1 MKKAAAER
9 RAKKRRPGPE
19 AVNDEGEWQR
29 NYRNSLEQLQNN
41 RDAQSTGPR
50 YVTVK
55 EIHDGQTKYVTKV
68 DLRRTRATKQS

>member
-1 MKKAAAER
+1 MPESAAG
-9 RAKKRRPGPE
+9 KSPRPGPE

-29 NYRNSLEQLQNN
+29 NYRKSLEQLQAN

-55 EIHDGQTKYVTKV
+55 EIQDGQTAYVTKV
-68 DLRRTRATKQS
+68 DLRRERTGKQG